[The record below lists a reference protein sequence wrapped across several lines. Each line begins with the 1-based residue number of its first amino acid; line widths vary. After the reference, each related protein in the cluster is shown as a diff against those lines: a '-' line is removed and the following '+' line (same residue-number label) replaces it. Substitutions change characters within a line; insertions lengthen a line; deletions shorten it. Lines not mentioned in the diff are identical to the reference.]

1 MIIEEKP
8 VINNPGTWILNLYF
22 EKKVVFSF
30 MCRGISFKI
39 SLIEKQLVRSQLI
52 ASFFEWPQIY
62 HCASDEIY

>member
-30 MCRGISFKI
+30 TCRGISFKI

-52 ASFFEWPQIY
+52 ASFFE
-62 HCASDEIY
+62 